1 MFSRH
6 FIGVFER
13 EEDTLEA
20 IRASR
25 ARGLKIV
32 DVYGPYAI
40 HGIDDAMG
48 LAPSRIPWVVFALGL
63 LGAGAKV
70 WFEYWT
76 TSTDWPINVGGKPWN
91 SLPAFVPVTFEVMV
105 LFAAIS
111 AVVAFFIV
119 CRLWPGKKHSL
130 PVAGVT
136 DDRFAIVVEEAD
148 STFDAAEVERLFR
161 KLHAV
166 HVEEQPVSEVTR

>member
-1 MFSRH
+1 MSSRR

-40 HGIDDAMG
+40 HGIDETMG
-48 LAPSRIPWVVFALGL
+48 LAPSRIPWIVFALGL

-70 WFEYWT
+70 WFEFWT

-105 LFAAIS
+105 LFAAVS
-111 AVVAFFIV
+111 AVLSFFIV
-119 CRLWPGKKHSL
+119 CRLWPGKKHVL

-136 DDRFAIVVEEAD
+136 DDRFAVVLEETD
-148 STFDAAEVERLFR
+148 SSFDASEMDRVFR
-161 KLHAV
+161 GLHAV
-166 HVEEQPVSEVTR
+166 HVEEQPVNEVFR